1 MKSTSIIGASNALLL
16 PLLPL
21 AAHAADVATIT
32 LNQVGYLPAAHKL
45 ADAPADAKDA
55 FAVEDA
61 ASGKVV
67 FSGKLGAAAEWKP
80 AGQPVRIADFS
91 TLRTPGHYRLRIDGL
106 PPSDPF
112 AIGDNAYAALAAA
125 ALKAFYFNR
134 ASIALD
140 KQHAG
145 IYARAAG
152 HPDDIV
158 LVHASAA
165 SATRPAGTV
174 ISSSRGWYDAGD
186 YNKYVVN
193 AAVSTHQLLDAYE
206 QFPQVFN
213 TQRLDIPESGNG
225 APDILN
231 EAWWNLQ
238 WLLTMQDPDDGGVYH
253 KLTTLDF
260 SGFVMPDQDR
270 APRYVVQKSTAA
282 ALDFAA
288 VMAQASR
295 VYATF
300 GTQFPGASQ
309 RMLAAARRAWAWAQ
323 QHPNAIYVQPPD
335 VHTGVYGGEHLD
347 GEFAWAAAELFLST
361 REPAFFDAFVA
372 RKQNAGVPS
381 WESVAAFAW
390 LSLAAHGQALATP
403 AQRAQVQAQVLGV
416 ADDLLREWKASAYAV
431 AMEGPDFDWG
441 SNAVVLNRAVVLV
454 QAYRLSKQHAYLDAA
469 QSQLDY
475 VLGRNPLGRSFVT
488 GFGAR
493 PPLHIHH
500 RVSASD
506 GIDAPVPGWLAGGA
520 NPGQQDHRGDGSC
533 KQPYPS
539 ALPAL
544 SYLDATCSY
553 ASNEVAINW
562 NAPLVYVTAALSAE

>member
-1 MKSTSIIGASNALLL
+1 MKSRSFAGASSALLL
-16 PLLPL
+16 LCLSSLPV
-21 AAHAADVATIT
+21 HATDAVIA
-32 LNQVGYLPAAHKL
+32 LNQVGYPTTAHKL
-45 ADAPADAKDA
+45 ADAPGDAKDA
-55 FAVEDA
+55 FTIEDA
-61 ASGKVV
+61 TSGKVV
-67 FSGKLGAAAEWKP
+67 FHGKLGAAAQWAP
-80 AGQPVRIADFS
+80 ASQQVRVADFS
-91 TLRTPGHYRLRIDGL
+91 TLRTPGHYRLRVDGL
-106 PPSDPF
+106 PPSDQF
-112 AIGDNAYAALAAA
+112 TIANDAYAGLAAA

-134 ASIALD
+134 ASMALD

-145 IYARAAG
+145 IYARAEG

-165 SATRPAGTV
+165 SPKRPAGTV
-174 ISSSRGWYDAGD
+174 ISSTKGWYDAGD

-206 QFPQVFN
+206 QFPQVFAA
-213 TQRLDIPESGNG
+213 QRLNIPESGNG

-295 VYATF
+295 VYAPF

-309 RMLAAARRAWAWAQ
+309 RMLAAARNAWAWAQ
-323 QHPNAIYVQPPD
+323 RHPDAVYAQPAD

-347 GEFAWAAAELFLST
+347 GEFAWAAAELFLAT
-361 REPAFFDAFVA
+361 REPGFFDAFVA

-381 WESVAAFAW
+381 WDGVAAFAW
-390 LSLAAHGQALATP
+390 LSLAAHNDLLATP

-416 ADDLLREWKASAYAV
+416 ADDLLRDWKASAYAV
-431 AMEGPDFDWG
+431 AMDAQDFGWG

-562 NAPLVYVTAALSAE
+562 NAPLVYVAAALSAE